1 MNRKLADGVTK
12 AEEKQ
17 EKADQEF
24 VDTHGANTL
33 VNLHKLTHSSNRA
46 KASED

>member
-1 MNRKLADGVTK
+1 MSKQLAAGVTK

-17 EKADQEF
+17 LHADQEF
-24 VDTHGANTL
+24 ADTHGANTL
-33 VNLHKLTHSSNRA
+33 VNLHKLTHSSTRT